1 MGLLVAVK
9 QVGNALVVQVS
20 GEFDMV
26 VADAFRERVDQY
38 LETGRTKN
46 LILDFRGVS
55 FIDSSGLG
63 AILGRY
69 KKICRVNG
77 RMAVVGANPPVKKVL
92 EISGIMKVVSFFDDE
107 KSALAQ
113 LP

>member
-1 MGLLVAVK
+1 LVAVK
-9 QVGNALVVQVS
+9 QVGNTLVVRVS

-26 VADAFRERVDQY
+26 VADAFREKIDQH
-38 LETGRTKN
+38 LETGETKN
-46 LILDFRGVS
+46 LILDLRGVS

-69 KKICRVNG
+69 KKICQLNG

-92 EISGIMKVVSFFDDE
+92 EISGIMKVVSFFNDE